1 MSFVTVAARH
11 CIGVIL
17 LGTAVHSVIAEQ
29 REPLFYRNPMNP
41 EITSPVPA
49 QDSMGMD
56 YIPVYADAPGTDA
69 TVVSIDPAVVQNL
82 GVRTEAVIRGTFSRR
97 IDTVGTVAYNEHH
110 MAHVHMRAEGWIER
124 LAIHN
129 AGERV
134 QAGTVLFEVYSPV
147 LANAQ
152 EEFLQTLRVGQAD
165 LIEASRERLKL
176 LGVDAPQVQALE
188 RTRRASSRIAVRAPQ
203 AGVVTAL
210 NVREG
215 MYVTPDVEVMSLA
228 DLSSVWLLADVYER
242 QAAWVGVG
250 QKAEVRVS
258 SRPGEVYQGEVEFIY
273 PSLDPKTRTLRAR
286 LRFDNPSEELKP
298 GMYANVQIQAEPR
311 AAVLSVS
318 RQALIRSGRTDR
330 VIVALGE
337 GKFRAADVVTGV
349 ESGNAIEIV
358 SGLQEGEQVVVSGQ
372 FMIDSE
378 ASIKA
383 SVLRMQGDA
392 QAKPPAVE
400 PESSIMGEGTV
411 TAVMADRRMLTI
423 AHAPIEALGWP
434 EMTMDFTLTERVEL
448 EQVKVGSRIQ
458 FSMVQG
464 KEGAYHVDSI
474 EVME

>member
-1 MSFVTVAARH
+1 
-11 CIGVIL
+11 
-17 LGTAVHSVIAEQ
+17 
-29 REPLFYRNPMNP
+29 
-41 EITSPVPA
+41 
-49 QDSMGMD
+49 
-56 YIPVYADAPGTDA
+56 
-69 TVVSIDPAVVQNL
+69 
-82 GVRTEAVIRGTFSRR
+82 
-97 IDTVGTVAYNEHH
+97 
-110 MAHVHMRAEGWIER
+110 
-124 LAIHN
+124 
-129 AGERV
+129 
-134 QAGTVLFEVYSPV
+134 
-147 LANAQ
+147 
-152 EEFLQTLRVGQAD
+152 
-165 LIEASRERLKL
+165 
-176 LGVDAPQVQALE
+176 
-188 RTRRASSRIAVRAPQ
+188 
-203 AGVVTAL
+203 
-210 NVREG
+210 

-258 SRPGEVYQGEVEFIY
+258 SRPGETYQGTVEFIY

-286 LRFDNPSEELKP
+286 LRFDNPGEELKP

-330 VIVALGE
+330 VIVALGD

-349 ESGNAIEIV
+349 ESGDAIEIV
-358 SGLQEGEQVVVSGQ
+358 SGLEEGEQVVVSGQ

-383 SVLRMQGDA
+383 SVLRMQSGA
-392 QAKPPAVE
+392 QAEPPAVE

-411 TAVMADRRMLTI
+411 TAVMVDKRMLTI

-434 EMTMDFTLTERVEL
+434 EMTMDFTLTERADL
-448 EQVKVGSRIQ
+448 TQVKVGSHIS